1 MNVLQV
7 HDLTVEF
14 AQRRGPKFR
23 AVDHVSFELV
33 AGETLAL
40 VGESGSGK
48 STIARALARLLRP
61 TDGELLLHGRP
72 VGQRGRKLRDYRR
85 EVQMVFQDPFAS
97 LNPAFTVGHHLR
109 RPLRIYGHSRSGL
122 EDAVEALL
130 GSVNMVPA
138 ASFIAKYPHELS
150 GGQRQRVAIARALAT
165 QPGVILADEPVS
177 MLDVSIRLEI
187 LNLLDGLKRDR
198 DLALLYI
205 THDLATARYFSTRIM
220 VMYRGEIV
228 ERGPAD
234 DVILK
239 PAHPYTQLLE
249 ASVPGPRTS
258 HRLDDFAPARAPKG
272 ANILLAAERAE
283 ATAATGCRFRRRCP
297 YAMEVCA
304 THPVEQ
310 DLGGGHLVRCWLHDP
325 AARDRAAGP
334 ALPGAAT
341 AANGRAE

>member
-1 MNVLQV
+1 MSVLQV
-7 HDLTVEF
+7 HDLTVDF

-61 TDGELLLHGRP
+61 TGGEVLLHGRP
-72 VGQRGRKLRDYRR
+72 VGHGGRKLRDYRR

-109 RPLRIYGHSRSGL
+109 RPLRIYGHPRSGL
-122 EDAVEALL
+122 EKEVEALL
-130 GSVNMVPA
+130 TSVNMVPA
-138 ASFIAKYPHELS
+138 PSFVPKYPHELS

-205 THDLATARYFSTRIM
+205 THDLATARYFSTQIM

-228 ERGPAD
+228 ERGQAD
-234 DVILK
+234 DVILR

-258 HRLDDFAPARAPKG
+258 HRLDDFAPAQGAKG
-272 ANILLAAERAE
+272 ANVVLAGERAE
-283 ATAATGCRFRRRCP
+283 ASAVTGCRFRGRCP
-297 YAMEVCA
+297 QAMEVCA
-304 THPVEQ
+304 THPTEQ
-310 DLGGGHLVRCWLHDP
+310 DLGDG
-325 AARDRAAGP
+325 
-334 ALPGAAT
+334 
-341 AANGRAE
+341 